1 MKTAYKLQGIHRHY
15 DWGGTQFIPQLMHFK
30 NDQNKPFA
38 EYWMG
43 WHLQRATSKPRSVYL
58 QHCSYLLR

>member
-1 MKTAYKLQGIHRHY
+1 MQTAYKLHGVHRHY
-15 DWGGTQFIPQLMHFK
+15 DWGGTQFIPQLMQLK

-43 WHLQRATSKPRSVYL
+43 AHLSAPATIDTNQYGSIPL
-58 QHCSYLLR
+58 NQL